1 MKMKRKSVGAVVLV
15 EHSVP
20 FVVPVAPVY
29 VPRQPKVRLCLFY
42 TIFLLLLQL
51 LLLLCFGGGLIFLF
65 FLFFK
70 NLSFH
75 GFVSIFW
82 NLQLC

>member
-42 TIFLLLLQL
+42 TILLLLLLQL
-51 LLLLCFGGGLIFLF
+51 LLLLCFGGGFIFFIFL
-65 FLFFK
+65 K
-70 NLSFH
+70 SF
-75 GFVSIFW
+75 V
-82 NLQLC
+82 